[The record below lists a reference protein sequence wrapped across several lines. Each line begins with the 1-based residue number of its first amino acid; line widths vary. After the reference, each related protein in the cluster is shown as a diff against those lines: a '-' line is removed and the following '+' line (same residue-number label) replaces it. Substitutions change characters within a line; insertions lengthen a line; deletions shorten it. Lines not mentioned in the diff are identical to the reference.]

1 MKSLVPNSRIRRLMP
16 WLLQTALTM
25 ALSACR
31 DLSPGAGAE
40 PVMPAPGT
48 VQVVIH
54 HEAKAPN
61 ADTAVLIVSIVGDRA
76 LIGSYEGEVRFAP
89 EALQILSIHQPLNGA
104 GELRVVNDADR
115 ARGRIRFAGLATESF
130 RSAEAFRMVVHIAGE
145 VDNLEVEGVLAL
157 VGTPEGTALARSALR
172 RNQGIRDRATNH
184 RIAR

>member
-1 MKSLVPNSRIRRLMP
+1 MKSPVPHFRVRLRMQS
-16 WLLQTALTM
+16 LMQTALTM
-25 ALSACR
+25 ALYACR

-40 PVMPAPGT
+40 AVIPAAGT

-61 ADTAVLIVSIVGDRA
+61 ADTAVLIVSVVGDRA

-89 EALQILSIHQPLNGA
+89 QAVQILSIQQPPNGV
-104 GELRVVNDADR
+104 GELRVVNDSDR

-145 VDNLEVEGVLAL
+145 VDNLEVEGALAL
-157 VGTPEGTALARSALR
+157 VGTPEGTPLARSALR

-184 RIAR
+184 LIAR